1 MRNILLASASVAILV
16 ATAVGA
22 SAADLPGR
30 RAPIAPAPIYSTYN
44 WSGLYVGLNAG
55 GTFGNSNRCGSF
67 APYNNATG
75 IPVAGFLP
83 NCGISGARNSGF
95 TGGGQIGYNWQSGSF
110 VYGIEG
116 DIDFLNGR
124 RRNGGNTIV
133 TGPTAPAQFAGTYVV
148 SNGSGNNGNVF
159 GTARLR
165 AGYAFDRFLVYV
177 TGGAAFGGRSIGS
190 STAAFYPAPLAVA
203 PGNQFAAYSTGGGN
217 NNSRVGY
224 ALGAGAEYALTNNWS
239 IKGEYLYA
247 NFGSGR
253 GNRAYA
259 CTNVNLGILAGTCG
273 AQAGNTFISTGRSR
287 NDFSLLRVGVN
298 YKF

>member
-1 MRNILLASASVAILV
+1 MRNILLTSASLALL
-16 ATAVGA
+16 AASAVGA

-44 WSGLYVGLNAG
+44 WSGLYLGLNAG

-67 APYNNATG
+67 APYNNGTG
-75 IPVAGFLP
+75 IPVVGFLP
-83 NCGISGARNSGF
+83 NCGITGVRNSGF
-95 TGGGQIGYNWQSGSF
+95 TGGAQIGYNWQSGNF
-110 VYGIEG
+110 VYGVEG

-133 TGPTAPAQFAGTYVV
+133 TGAGTPPQFAGTYVV
-148 SNGSGNNGNVF
+148 GNGGGNNGNVF

-190 STAAFYPAPLAVA
+190 SSASYYQGAVVPANLQSV
-203 PGNQFAAYSTGGGN
+203 YTSGGGN

-239 IKGEYLYA
+239 IKGEYIYA

-259 CTNVNLGILAGTCG
+259 CTNVVAGTCA